1 MIPAAAA
8 PREMLGVCLLL
19 LLATALAT
27 RPLTRGW
34 HLVLLVAAI
43 TVAVFAGDG
52 VLAYTA
58 IAVTAAVH
66 TATAVPHSRTGAV
79 TLGVSAVLSFA
90 VAAALGNEALPTAF
104 VLSTLAIALR
114 TGVLPFNGGVASL
127 CDRVPGLHALQLCSA
142 MALVF
147 VHLRFVDHHPAAVA
161 MGPVLVRYGAAAAL
175 AGALL
180 SIVQRDL
187 RGFCRATTSMHGG
200 MLLAA
205 MGAASLGFFAAALLV
220 AVAMGLAVG
229 GLTLMASALED
240 RVGPVSFQGPGGRG
254 SPFPRLGVAFA
265 LFGGAGVA
273 MPGTAGFVADD
284 LLLHALWME
293 SPASTIAVILSSAFL
308 AVGTLITI
316 ARVFLGRPTPSLAA
330 DLYPFERLSV
340 VAIVVL
346 LVVLGFA
353 PGVLL
358 EPADAF
364 LSVDPAA
371 QP

>member
-1 MIPAAAA
+1 VAIFAA
-8 PREMLGVCLLL
+8 
-19 LLATALAT
+19 
-27 RPLTRGW
+27 
-34 HLVLLVAAI
+34 
-43 TVAVFAGDG
+43 DG

-66 TATAVPHSRTGAV
+66 AATAFPHSRTGAV
-79 TLGVSAVLSFA
+79 TLGVSALLSFGA
-90 VAAALGNEALPTAF
+90 AAALSSGAMTTAF

-114 TGVLPFNGGVASL
+114 TGVVPFHGGVASL
-127 CDRVPGLHALQLCSA
+127 CDRVPGLHTLQLCSA

-161 MGPVLVRYGAAAAL
+161 MGPALVRYGAAAAL

-187 RGFCRATTSMHGG
+187 RGFYRATTSMHGG

-205 MGAASLGFFAAALLV
+205 IGAASLGFFAAALLV
-220 AVAMGLAVG
+220 AVAMALAVG
-229 GLTLMASALED
+229 GLGLMASALED

-254 SPFPRLGVAFA
+254 GTFPRLGTAFA

-293 SPASTIAVILSSAFL
+293 SPASTIAVILSSALL
-308 AVGTLITI
+308 AVATLVTI
-316 ARVFLGRPTPSLAA
+316 ARVFLGRVTPSLAP
-330 DLYPFERLSV
+330 DLYPFERVSV
-340 VAIVVL
+340 VAIFLL

-364 LSVDPAA
+364 LSVAP
-371 QP
+371 PG